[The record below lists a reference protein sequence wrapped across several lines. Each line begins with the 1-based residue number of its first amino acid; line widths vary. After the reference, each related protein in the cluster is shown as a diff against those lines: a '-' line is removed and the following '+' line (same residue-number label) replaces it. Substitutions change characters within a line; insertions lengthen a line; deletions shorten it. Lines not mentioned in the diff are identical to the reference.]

1 MKGIDHYWYSRSPW
15 LVLLTPLSLLFRILV
30 RLRRSAYR
38 TGLLRSHRIE
48 APVIV
53 IGNITVGGTGK
64 TPLVA
69 WLAGYLG
76 EQGFKP
82 GIVARGYGGRATS
95 WPQQV
100 RADSDP
106 AVVGDEAVLLASLT
120 GCPMAVGPNRVAA
133 AEALIK
139 YNDCDLV
146 ISDDGLQHY
155 ALQRDIE
162 IIVID
167 GVRRF
172 GVGFMLPAGPLRE
185 PVSRLREADL
195 LVVNGIGGAGE
206 YPMKLKSGDV
216 HNLRDDGVIK
226 KLSDFRDSKVHAVAG
241 IGNPE
246 RFFQFLRQVVRRV
259 DEHAFPDHHRYR
271 ASDLRFD
278 DDAPV
283 LMTAKDAVKCRRF
296 ASGNE
301 WYVPVRA
308 EMSRDFQTR
317 LNVLLESRGCR
328 AEVCTAGTELSPGV
342 QNG

>member
-1 MKGIDHYWYSRSPW
+1 MKRLNHYWYTRSTW

-30 RLRRSAYR
+30 RLRRAAYR
-38 TGLLRSHRIE
+38 KGLLRSHRV
-48 APVIV
+48 ALPVIV
-53 IGNITVGGTGK
+53 VGNITVGGTGK

-69 WLAGYLG
+69 WLAAYLG
-76 EQGFKP
+76 EQGFRP
-82 GIVARGYGGRATS
+82 GIIARGYGGRAAS

-100 RADSDP
+100 RVDSDP
-106 AVVGDEAVLLASLT
+106 AVVGDEAALLAGLT
-120 GCPMAVGPNRVAA
+120 GCPVAVGPNRVAA
-133 AEALIK
+133 ARALIE
-139 YNDCDLV
+139 YNECDLI

-162 IIVID
+162 IVVID

-206 YPMKLKSGDV
+206 HQMKLKSGAAC
-216 HNLRDDGVIK
+216 NLRDEGVTR
-226 KLSDFRDSKVHAVAG
+226 KLSDFRDHRIHAVAG

-246 RFFQFLRQVVRRV
+246 RFFQSLRQVIRRV
-259 DEHAFPDHHRYR
+259 EEHAFPDHHRYR
-271 ASDLRFD
+271 AADLRFD

-296 ASGNE
+296 ATGNE

-308 EMSRDFQTR
+308 ELSEDFQKR
-317 LNVLLESRGCR
+317 LNALLEARGCR
-328 AEVCTAGTELSPGV
+328 AGARSEAVELPPGV
-342 QNG
+342 CHG